1 MPGVLRR
8 PDTVQEGAG
17 EAVTARSPLIRDA
30 WDNNKH
36 RKNRAKD
43 TKDAR
48 PVSPKAIANMM
59 GELLKKTHLRDPD
72 SRMPAGGGAA
82 ITSSSRSTGSG
93 STLRRTPSAP
103 SKPSTSRS

>member
-8 PDTVQEGAG
+8 PDTVQKGAG

-59 GELLKKTHLRDPD
+59 GELLKKIHLRNPD
-72 SRMPAGGGAA
+72 SRMPAGAA
-82 ITSSSRSTGSG
+82 ITSSSRSAGSG
-93 STLRRTPSAP
+93 STSRRTPSAP
-103 SKPSTSRS
+103 SRPSTSRS